1 MSTLIDPFSLKL
13 LIEEAKSGGRDRDPS
28 AARKH
33 HPNMRTFR
41 EYLRER
47 LEAPRKPWFHVYMV
61 REEIVVCDY
70 EEGWVRGLL
79 SR

>member
-1 MSTLIDPFSLKL
+1 M
-13 LIEEAKSGGRDRDPS
+13 EEAKSGGRDPS

-33 HPNMRTFR
+33 HPDMRTFR
-41 EYLRER
+41 EYMQESI
-47 LEAPRKPWFHVYMV
+47 ETPQKPSFHVYMM
-61 REEIVVCDY
+61 REEVVYCDW